1 MKDIN
6 HNFDDF
12 LGHISIGFNKKDDS
26 LSLRALC
33 PSVPAGIFQLALLSS
48 YLFFTLFSPLCFPI
62 LSRWSRLFHLLFSSF
77 SCSTSSFHPI
87 VLESLHV
94 WGVSSYLS
102 YQPFLFLVPVSFIL
116 LVHLLYKHP
125 FLSPSLSS
133 TLSSNLTTFYF
144 VFSFTLFFYLF
155 LLSSGPCL
163 QCSTACTAVACTNFV
178 RFSHHG
184 HLYWS

>member
-125 FLSPSLSS
+125 FLSPPFVFYLVFQPYYCPLCLFFYAFLLTFLVTQWSLSS
-133 TLSSNLTTFYF
+133 VLHRL
-144 VFSFTLFFYLF
+144 
-155 LLSSGPCL
+155 C
-163 QCSTACTAVACTNFV
+163 CCCM
-178 RFSHHG
+178 H
-184 HLYWS
+184 